1 MQTKLSIQEK
11 LKDERTN
18 RHMTLAQLEEAT
30 GISRLENMNQKIVPT
45 SALSIFRS
53 WRTIIMCLWTIC
65 WDEQKTKITQTQLC
79 MNCI

>member
-30 GISRLENMNQKIVPT
+30 GISRSTLGKYESDDCTDISPFRR
-45 SALSIFRS
+45 ALP
-53 WRTIIMCLWTIC
+53 
-65 WDEQKTKITQTQLC
+65 
-79 MNCI
+79 